1 VVRSLKKRKR
11 PVRGKIK
18 MGLHASSPT
27 QHPTPSTLTPTSRLP
42 PLSPNLPKPPPY
54 TSPLRLFSRL
64 NTTAAAVTCRS
75 RFARRHHEG
84 SRSIQRCRIDLAILP
99 MPSITPPFQ
108 RRRLLDPIA
117 GWDSR
122 MNRRIQGG
130 RPEPR
135 LAICSYCFG
144 GT

>member
-1 VVRSLKKRKR
+1 MVRALKKKKR
-11 PVRGKIK
+11 PVRGQIK
-18 MGLHASSPT
+18 MGLHVGSPT

-64 NTTAAAVTCRS
+64 NTAAAAACRS
-75 RFARRHHEG
+75 RFARRHREG
-84 SRSIQRCRIDLAILP
+84 SRSIQRCRIDLEILP
-99 MPSITPPFQ
+99 MPSTTPPFR

-117 GWDSR
+117 GRDSR

-135 LAICSYCFG
+135 LAICSCCFG